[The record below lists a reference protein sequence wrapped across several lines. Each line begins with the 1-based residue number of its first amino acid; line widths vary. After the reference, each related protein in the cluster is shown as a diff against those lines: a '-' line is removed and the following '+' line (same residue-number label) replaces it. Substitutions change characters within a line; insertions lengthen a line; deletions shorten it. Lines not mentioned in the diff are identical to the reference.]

1 MRQLLIICVA
11 ILSISSIYII
21 YQNIQVISSF
31 NKLTNNLNRINEN
44 IINQSNM
51 IKQNANDR
59 EVTLPTKPYKPNVN
73 KSELDKEINT
83 NTIRDQYNKY
93 TGETYMETDSNV
105 SDKESDKEID
115 TEAAISDDL
124 KNRIN
129 SLEQYDSDDEMEQ
142 KNEYF
147 K

>member
-51 IKQNANDR
+51 IKQTMPEHKAPGDKGIILS
-59 EVTLPTKPYKPNVN
+59 LP
-73 KSELDKEINT
+73 
-83 NTIRDQYNKY
+83 
-93 TGETYMETDSNV
+93 
-105 SDKESDKEID
+105 
-115 TEAAISDDL
+115 
-124 KNRIN
+124 
-129 SLEQYDSDDEMEQ
+129 
-142 KNEYF
+142 
-147 K
+147 